1 MLIDLQQPIS
11 DMEIFRC
18 VHFSPTQL
26 CVGERFGT
34 SDCTGCKSYTVRPL
48 AKSNLELLSFIF
60 VLSVHSSQYV
70 QKQEY
75 KI

>member
-34 SDCTGCKSYTVRPL
+34 SDCTGCKSYTDHEYTSITGR
-48 AKSNLELLSFIF
+48 FQ
-60 VLSVHSSQYV
+60 SV
-70 QKQEY
+70 
-75 KI
+75 